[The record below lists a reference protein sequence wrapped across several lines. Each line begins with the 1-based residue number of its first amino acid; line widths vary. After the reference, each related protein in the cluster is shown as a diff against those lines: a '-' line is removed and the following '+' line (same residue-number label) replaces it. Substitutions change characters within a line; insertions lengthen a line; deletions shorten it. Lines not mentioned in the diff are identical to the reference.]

1 MKVRGRLLHKR
12 WKEMSVV
19 RPLRKVGQ
27 GGKQGRPGRGFPY
40 SLGPG
45 ALCGWLLGGNLPS
58 DRDRGQKDE
67 MKNAKIATF
76 RFPPIARA

>member
-27 GGKQGRPGRGFPY
+27 EGKQGRPGRGFPY

-67 MKNAKIATF
+67 MKNAKRATF